1 MIRSWIGKLAK
12 FRGLAWPEQK
22 VLLAAML
29 LLPLF
34 WAGLRVLGLS
44 RFQAWLGRSRLPA
57 QSPPTFDEMAT
68 IGALVNIAAN
78 YAPGPATCLTRSL
91 LLIWLLRRRGVS
103 ADLRIG
109 VQLAQGKLD
118 AHAWVEYAGKPINDA
133 QDVAERFAAFN
144 EPLSSESFS

>member
-1 MIRSWIGKLAK
+1 MQPLVGKLAK
-12 FRGLAWPEQK
+12 FRALSWPEQK
-22 VLLAAML
+22 VLLTAML

-44 RFQAWLGRSRLPA
+44 RFQAWFVRSPLIA
-57 QSPPTFDEMAT
+57 QMPPPFEEMTA

-78 YAPGPATCLTRSL
+78 HAPGPATCLTRSL
-91 LLIWLLRRRGVS
+91 LLIWLLRRRGVRGE
-103 ADLRIG
+103 LRIG

-133 QDVAERFAAFN
+133 PDVAERFAAFN